1 MLYFRNRSFFVFEFT
16 IRFIEDLL
24 RKQCWHYSIWGDL
37 CQILFLELDQN
48 CLFFS
53 CFVFLRSSKSIAW
66 FSWKYLVEPF
76 SKHCVKSVHNR
87 SFSSPYFS
95 VFSPNCGKFRPGK
108 PWIGRIL
115 CSEGCSQV
123 FYRVAILKRYTKT
136 QESTHGGVGS

>member
-1 MLYFRNRSFFVFEFT
+1 MFYLRNKSFVFEFT

-24 RKQCWHYSIWGDL
+24 RKQCLHYSIWGDL
-37 CQILFLELDQN
+37 CQILFLELGKN

-53 CFVFLRSSKSIAW
+53 CFVFLRSLKPIAW
-66 FSWKYLVEPF
+66 FSWKYVVEPF
-76 SKHCVKSVHNR
+76 SKQCVKSVHNR

-95 VFSPNCGKFRPGK
+95 VFSPNGGKFRPEK
-108 PWIGRIL
+108 PQIGRIL